1 MKKRRS
7 VVFWGNSL
15 VMSAMERS
23 LHEHPGFQ
31 IQQINHERIGI
42 GDAPCAAQPDVIVF
56 DMTTMPEHFAVSAL
70 QACPMLLL
78 IGIDIEN
85 HKMLVLS
92 GRELRF
98 LTADD
103 LVQAI
108 DQSFPAEHAIA

>member
-7 VVFWGNSL
+7 VVFCGHNL

-23 LHEHPGFQ
+23 LHGHPEFE

-42 GDAPCAAQPDVIVF
+42 GDIPCTALPDVIVF
-56 DMTTMPEHFAVSAL
+56 DLSTTPEHFAISAL

-85 HKMLVLS
+85 DKMLVLS
-92 GRELRF
+92 GRESRL

-108 DQSFPAEHAIA
+108 EQRFPSEHAMA